1 MPRILQCFLHLKIP
15 TINGQNE
22 TYNQQRVKK
31 SKTKTKNN
39 NNKNNKRSNNNNK

>member
-22 TYNQQRVKK
+22 IYNHQRVKK
-31 SKTKTKNN
+31 SKKTTTTTTTKDRIIII
-39 NNKNNKRSNNNNK
+39 NK